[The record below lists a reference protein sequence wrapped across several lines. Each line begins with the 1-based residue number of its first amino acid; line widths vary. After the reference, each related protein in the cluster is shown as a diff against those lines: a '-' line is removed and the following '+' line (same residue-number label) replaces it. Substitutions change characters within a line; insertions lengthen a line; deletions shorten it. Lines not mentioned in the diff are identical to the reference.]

1 MKIRNG
7 FVSNS
12 STSSFTC
19 EICGES
25 YTGWDAS
32 PYDSAYDCSI
42 CENEHIMCNSHIK
55 NSDSD
60 NVVMVDGCEHEFD
73 RELNKFCPECESP
86 AFTESDG
93 VEISEKNCPICQF
106 EDYSEADMVSY
117 LEKTRNIEK
126 DIVFAEVKKVNKRRK
141 KLYDSEYITY
151 VCSKFSL
158 TDDLLIEEIKSKFST
173 YKAYRKFL
181 YGIHG

>member
-1 MKIRNG
+1 
-7 FVSNS
+7 
-12 STSSFTC
+12 
-19 EICGES
+19 
-25 YTGWDAS
+25 
-32 PYDSAYDCSI
+32 
-42 CENEHIMCNSHIK
+42 
-55 NSDSD
+55 
-60 NVVMVDGCEHEFD
+60 MVDGCEHDFD

-173 YKAYRKFL
+173 YKDYRKFL
-181 YGIHG
+181 YGIHE